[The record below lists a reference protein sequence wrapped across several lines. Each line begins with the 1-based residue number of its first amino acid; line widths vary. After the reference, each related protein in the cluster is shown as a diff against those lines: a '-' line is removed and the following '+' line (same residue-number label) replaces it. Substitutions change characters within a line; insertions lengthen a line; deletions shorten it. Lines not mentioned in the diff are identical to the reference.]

1 MLVVAVVGALITT
14 LIGLRYAGE
23 REASAVDTV
32 IEDVLVGAVG
42 SGDLAWLLVM
52 PSEPQVVLPLA
63 ALLATVCLV
72 QRRWRGAAFA
82 AAAPLLAVALNT
94 WVLKPAF
101 GRLAE
106 GHLAYPS
113 GHTVSIVAVSAVLVL
128 LARPGVARW
137 VAAVVGAAVS
147 LGVGVAL
154 VTLDFHYPTDVLGGI
169 AFALTVVPLVAL
181 ALRRFGSEVGT
192 RDSEGAIHAD

>member
-1 MLVVAVVGALITT
+1 MLVVAVVGALITM

-23 REASAVDTV
+23 HEASAVDTA

-42 SGDLAWLLVM
+42 SGDLAWLLVT

-63 ALLATVCLV
+63 ALLAAVCLV

-82 AAAPLLAVALNT
+82 AVAPLLAVALNT

-101 GRLAE
+101 GRLSE

-154 VTLDFHYPTDVLGGI
+154 VTLDFHYPTDVLGGV

-181 ALRRFGSEVGT
+181 SLRRFAPEVGT
-192 RDSEGAIHAD
+192 RDSEGATHAD

>member
-1 MLVVAVVGALITT
+1 MRDDRGVLVVAVVGALITT
-14 LIGLRYAGE
+14 LIGLRYAGDH
-23 REASAVDTV
+23 EASAVDAA
-32 IEDVLVGAVG
+32 IEDVLVSAVG
-42 SGDLAWLLVM
+42 SGDLAWLLVA
-52 PSEPQVVLPLA
+52 PSEPRVVLPLA
-63 ALLATVCLV
+63 ALIVAVCLV
-72 QRRWRGAAFA
+72 QRRWRGAMLA

-101 GRLAE
+101 GRLSD

-113 GHTVSIVAVSAVLVL
+113 GHTVSIVTVSAVVVL

-137 VAAVVGAAVS
+137 VVAVVGSVVS

-181 ALRRFGSEVGT
+181 ALRRFGPEARTHGT
-192 RDSEGAIHAD
+192 